1 MLARKIFLVLIICLA
16 FPTALNA
23 ARKEI
28 IIAEM
33 SSSGRTLKINAGMN
47 DGLHLREAILLRSE
61 DTKIAAA
68 RVIRLS
74 PDQSV
79 VYIVEAYGSM
89 GLQQNDPYNIL
100 YGIPLDNIPDLPD
113 EMNDINAAQ
122 DKLPDNPQDEKFF
135 TPDGREVE
143 SKPDI
148 DDDHYTPEVSLRP
161 KFPDSTDYNSHNI
174 TVGVGL
180 FRNRDLQQQQSPGAN
195 NYATTSYQG
204 YLIRYAYT
212 WRTNYWL
219 RKKTPALLSVEAG
232 AGTYSFVNTFADG
245 TVGQINVIPLSL
257 NLRYLVEVNKLFRLY
272 PYIGYQN
279 NIVPA
284 ATTNA
289 AIVRKLA
296 GGRLLGGGGAQLLL
310 SKSMDA
316 RVDAGTDGVL
326 LGLVT
331 KF

>member
-1 MLARKIFLVLIICLA
+1 MLVRKILPILVLCMA
-16 FPTALNA
+16 FPAIVHA

-28 IIAEM
+28 SIGAM

-61 DTKIAAA
+61 DAKIAAA
-68 RVIRLS
+68 RIIRLK
-74 PDQSV
+74 PDESV

-89 GLQQNDPYNIL
+89 GLQQDSPYNIL
-100 YGIPLDNIPDLPD
+100 YGVPLDNIPDLPD
-113 EMNDINAAQ
+113 EMTAATEAQ
-122 DKLPDNPQDEKFF
+122 DKLPDNPQDERFF
-135 TPDGREVE
+135 TPEGREVE

-161 KFPDSTDYNSHNI
+161 KFPDSSNFNSHNI

-180 FRNRDLQQQQSPGAN
+180 FRNRDLQQVQATGSSG
-195 NYATTSYQG
+195 YATTSYQG

-219 RKKTPALLSVEAG
+219 RKKTPALLSIEGGV
-232 AGTYSFVNTFADG
+232 GTYSFVNTFADG
-245 TVGQINVIPLSL
+245 SVGQVNVLPISF
-257 NLRYLVEVNKLFRLY
+257 NLRYLLEVSKLFRVY

-279 NIVPA
+279 NIVSA
-284 ATTNA
+284 DTSNA
-289 AIVRKLA
+289 AIVRRMS
-296 GGRLLGGGGAQLLL
+296 GGRLLGGGGMQLLV

-316 RVDAGTDGVL
+316 RLDAGTDGVL